1 MPARPLA
8 SPPARWH
15 ARLPVCPPTRLP
27 ARLPIEIASQV
38 QDHIR
43 ELAEKN
49 D

>member
-15 ARLPVCPPTRLP
+15 ARLPVWPPTRLP